1 MSDLIGGKDM
11 KTRSTIECLL
21 GLAVLTFFGCNTAPG
36 GAPAPAATPSH
47 ELLPLQLIQRI
58 PAPGVTGRIDHF
70 TAYPK
75 RRLLIFAALGN
86 NTVEVVNTFEAKVV
100 QSIKGLNEPQGVL
113 YVPEFN
119 KLFVA
124 NAGNGV
130 VNVYDGKTW
139 ALRKSISIGEE
150 ADTDNLRYDD
160 ASKRVFVGIVGGIA
174 MIDAATEA
182 HVEKDLKGSGGHSES
197 FQLEKKGS
205 RVFVNVPDDSSVVN
219 IIDRKTGELT
229 KWELNG
235 AKANYPMALNEDDHR
250 LFVVTRRPP
259 LVIVLNTDTGKEVA
273 RVPVGGSAD
282 DVYFDAERKRIYVLG
297 GEGFISAIQQTDG
310 GTFWTSAAYV
320 QVRSFRR
327 RIRSKKSAG
336 ECASGLMLPD
346 QFQRKLNLPGGGL
359 RRRDESRARDGLTVL
374 VENRKVVSRR
384 GKICLIENIEKL
396 CAELDIEPL

>member
-1 MSDLIGGKDM
+1 V
-11 KTRSTIECLL
+11 L
-21 GLAVLTFFGCNTAPG
+21 GVLTFFGCNTAPG

-219 IIDRKTGELT
+219 VIDRKTGELT

-273 RVPVGGSAD
+273 RVSVGGSAD
-282 DVYFDAERKRIYVLG
+282 DVYFDVERKRIYVLG
-297 GEGFISAIQQTDG
+297 GEGFISAIQQTDPDHYALIANIPTTVG
-310 GTFWTSAAYV
+310 VRTGIFFGTSLYVGVPAA
-320 QVRSFRR
+320 
-327 RIRSKKSAG
+327 
-336 ECASGLMLPD
+336 GL
-346 QFQRKLNLPGGGL
+346 
-359 RRRDESRARDGLTVL
+359 
-374 VENRKVVSRR
+374 
-384 GKICLIENIEKL
+384 
-396 CAELDIEPL
+396 EPAQIWNYGVPE